1 MPLKIFTV
9 ALAVRWIYAF
19 LLYATLG
26 DAGLQTLDSTT
37 YIGDAHSFA
46 QAIEAGAVHGAGWLG
61 PGIFTM
67 PLFAWLTV
75 LHALVFG
82 KWASLAYVL
91 SQGAL
96 DAGTC
101 LLVYGIAYTLNP
113 RFSVPASIAAA
124 LNPTQIVLSGL
135 ILTDTPF
142 LFFVAA
148 FLFAA
153 TLFLRAPAWR
163 WAILCG
169 LAIGAA
175 AMIRA
180 VVVPWTFF
188 LLLFL
193 ILASFFAGRFSA
205 RIIAQ
210 LVAIA
215 AIVGISI
222 SPVLWRN
229 VSQYGAWS
237 LTSQGGIHL
246 AYWIVPLVQEARDGT
261 PWPVGYEQIRKEMEE
276 RYPTESNN
284 PFEQSRRYEALARE
298 KLADLGPTAILK
310 AWMFGAAI
318 NLASP
323 AVTLSPVVSSLP
335 RTGFYATPGTS
346 MLDKAFNF
354 LFRSDNAI
362 YAWTILLGISGL
374 AVMRLIQLIGLSA
387 LAVERQ
393 NWTILLLFFFW
404 VAFILAVSGPVA
416 SPKYRLPIEPV
427 LMVLAGAGLARLGLF
442 ARRAAKIHLYLL
454 HHREQPEPE

>member
-1 MPLKIFTV
+1 MLLKIFTV
-9 ALAVRWIYAF
+9 ALAIRWAYAI
-19 LLYATLG
+19 LLFATFG
-26 DAGLQTLDSTT
+26 DAGLQTVDSTT
-37 YIGDAHSFA
+37 YIGDAHRFA
-46 QAIEAGAVHGAGWLG
+46 QAIEAGAVHGTGWLG

-75 LHALVFG
+75 LHALLFG

-101 LLVYGIAYTLNP
+101 LLTYGIAQTFNH
-113 RFSVPASIAAA
+113 RIAAPAGIAAA
-124 LNPTQIVLSGL
+124 FNPTQIVLSGL

-142 LFFVAA
+142 VFCVAA
-148 FLFAA
+148 FLLAA
-153 TLFLRAPAWR
+153 AHWLRTPGWSV
-163 WAILCG
+163 AILAG

-175 AMIRA
+175 SMIRA
-180 VVVPWTFF
+180 VVVPWTVF

-193 ILASFFAGRFSA
+193 ILAS
-205 RIIAQ
+205 
-210 LVAIA
+210 LVANRFTTKIVA
-215 AIVGISI
+215 QCISVGAIVGLAV

-229 VSQYGAWS
+229 VTQYGAWS

-246 AYWIVPLVQEARDGT
+246 AYWIVPLVQEAHNGT
-261 PWPVGYEQIRKEMEE
+261 PWPAGYEQIRKEMEE
-276 RYPTESNN
+276 RYPIESNN
-284 PFEQSRRYEALARE
+284 PFEQSWRYETLARQ
-298 KLADLGPTAILK
+298 KLADLGPAAILK
-310 AWMFGAAI
+310 AWIFGATI

-346 MLDKAFNF
+346 MPDKVFNF

-362 YAWTILLGISGL
+362 YAWTILLGILGL
-374 AVMRLIQLIGLSA
+374 AVMRLIQLLGLLA
-387 LAVERQ
+387 LVVERK
-393 NWTILLLFFFW
+393 NWTVLLLLLFW

-427 LMVLAGAGLARLGLF
+427 LMVLMGAGFERLGLL
-442 ARRAAKIHLYLL
+442 RRKHKVPLTFS
-454 HHREQPEPE
+454 P

>member
-1 MPLKIFTV
+1 MLLKIFTV
-9 ALAVRWIYAF
+9 ALAIRWAYAI
-19 LLYATLG
+19 LLFATLG
-26 DAGLQTLDSTT
+26 DAGLQTVDSTT
-37 YIGDAHSFA
+37 YIGDAHRFA
-46 QAIEAGAVHGAGWLG
+46 QAIEAGAVHGTGWLG

-67 PLFAWLTV
+67 PLFAWLTA
-75 LHALVFG
+75 LHALLFG

-101 LLVYGIAYTLNP
+101 LLTYGIAQTFNQ
-113 RFSVPASIAAA
+113 RIAAPAGIAAA

-142 LFFVAA
+142 VFCVAA

-153 TLFLRAPAWR
+153 ARWLQTPGWTVATLA
-163 WAILCG
+163 G

-175 AMIRA
+175 SMIRA
-180 VVVPWTFF
+180 VVVPWTVF

-193 ILASFFAGRFSA
+193 ILASLIASRFTTKIVA
-205 RIIAQ
+205 QCIA
-210 LVAIA
+210 VG
-215 AIVGISI
+215 AIVGLAV

-246 AYWIVPLVQEARDGT
+246 AYWIVPLVQEARNGT

-276 RYPTESNN
+276 RHPVESNN
-284 PFEQSRRYEALARE
+284 PFEQSRRYETLARE
-298 KLADLGPTAILK
+298 KLAELGPAAILK
-310 AWMFGAAI
+310 AWIFGATI

-323 AVTLSPVVSSLP
+323 AVTLSPVISSLP

-346 MLDKAFNF
+346 MPDKVFNF

-362 YAWTILLGISGL
+362 YAWTILLGIVGL
-374 AVMRLIQLIGLSA
+374 AVMRLIQLLGLSA
-387 LAVERQ
+387 LIVERK
-393 NWTILLLFFFW
+393 NWTVLLLLLFW
-404 VAFILAVSGPVA
+404 IAFILAVSGPVA

-427 LMVLAGAGLARLGLF
+427 LMVLVGAGLERLGFL
-442 ARRAAKIHLYLL
+442 RRKHKVPLTFS
-454 HHREQPEPE
+454 P

>member
-9 ALAVRWIYAF
+9 ALAIRWAYAI
-19 LLYATLG
+19 LLFATLG
-26 DAGLQTLDSTT
+26 DAGLQTVDSTT
-37 YIGDAHSFA
+37 YIGDAHRFA
-46 QAIEAGAVHGAGWLG
+46 QAIEAGAVHGTGWLG

-67 PLFAWLTV
+67 PLFAWLTA
-75 LHALVFG
+75 LHALLFG

-101 LLVYGIAYTLNP
+101 LLTYGIAQTFNQ
-113 RFSVPASIAAA
+113 RIAAPAGIAAA

-142 LFFVAA
+142 VFCVAA

-153 TLFLRAPAWR
+153 ARWLQTPGWTVATLA
-163 WAILCG
+163 G

-175 AMIRA
+175 SMIRA
-180 VVVPWTFF
+180 VVVPWTVF

-193 ILASFFAGRFSA
+193 ILASLIASRFTTKIVA
-205 RIIAQ
+205 QCIA
-210 LVAIA
+210 VG
-215 AIVGISI
+215 AIVGLAV

-246 AYWIVPLVQEARDGT
+246 AYWIVPLVQEARNGT

-276 RYPTESNN
+276 RHPVESNN
-284 PFEQSRRYEALARE
+284 PFEQSRRYETLARE
-298 KLADLGPTAILK
+298 KLAELGPAAILK
-310 AWMFGAAI
+310 AWIFGATI

-323 AVTLSPVVSSLP
+323 AVTLSPVISSLP

-346 MLDKAFNF
+346 MPDKVFNF

-362 YAWTILLGISGL
+362 YAWTILLGIVGL
-374 AVMRLIQLIGLSA
+374 AVMRLIQLLGLSA
-387 LAVERQ
+387 LIVERK
-393 NWTILLLFFFW
+393 NWTVLLLLLFW
-404 VAFILAVSGPVA
+404 IAFILAVSGPVA

-427 LMVLAGAGLARLGLF
+427 LMVLVGAGLERLGFL
-442 ARRAAKIHLYLL
+442 RRKHKVPLTFS
-454 HHREQPEPE
+454 P

>member
-1 MPLKIFTV
+1 MLLKIFTV
-9 ALAVRWIYAF
+9 ALAIRWAYAI
-19 LLYATLG
+19 LLFATLG
-26 DAGLQTLDSTT
+26 DAGLQTVDSTT
-37 YIGDAHSFA
+37 YIGDAHRFA
-46 QAIEAGAVHGAGWLG
+46 QAIEAGAVHGTGWLG

-67 PLFAWLTV
+67 PLFAWLTA
-75 LHALVFG
+75 LHALLFG

-101 LLVYGIAYTLNP
+101 LLTYGIAQTFNQ
-113 RFSVPASIAAA
+113 RIAAPAGIAAA
-124 LNPTQIVLSGL
+124 INPTQIVLSGL

-142 LFFVAA
+142 VFCVAA

-153 TLFLRAPAWR
+153 ARWLQTPGWAVATLA
-163 WAILCG
+163 G

-175 AMIRA
+175 SMIRA
-180 VVVPWTFF
+180 VVVPWTAF

-193 ILASFFAGRFSA
+193 ILASLIANRFTTKIVA
-205 RIIAQ
+205 QCIA
-210 LVAIA
+210 VG
-215 AIVGISI
+215 AIVGLAV

-246 AYWIVPLVQEARDGT
+246 AYWIVPLVQEARNGT

-276 RYPTESNN
+276 RHPVESNN
-284 PFEQSRRYEALARE
+284 PFEQSRRHETLARE
-298 KLADLGPTAILK
+298 KLAELGPAAILK
-310 AWMFGAAI
+310 AWIFGATI

-323 AVTLSPVVSSLP
+323 AVTLSPVISSLP

-346 MLDKAFNF
+346 MPDKVFNF

-362 YAWTILLGISGL
+362 YAWTILLGIVGL
-374 AVMRLIQLIGLSA
+374 AVMRLIQLLGLSA
-387 LAVERQ
+387 LIVERK
-393 NWTILLLFFFW
+393 NWTVLLLLLFW
-404 VAFILAVSGPVA
+404 IAFILAVSGPVA

-427 LMVLAGAGLARLGLF
+427 LMVLVGAGLERLGFL
-442 ARRAAKIHLYLL
+442 RRKHKVPLTFS
-454 HHREQPEPE
+454 P